1 MRRCLAVAVVL
12 TLILAAGF
20 AQVTATD
27 PSRRADVYVIYSLML
42 PNPKTSHGPDDNEI
56 YLIADTTA
64 PGVPEVPCVRP
75 PSGEESRF
83 ADVLAGFNRQKNAPS
98 KLEPAFRIGK
108 PFRLLNRDE
117 VAEFEGRRLS
127 RSPAGSNL
135 KATDLFRLTDVYF
148 NQDRTLAL
156 TAISTWCGGL
166 CGLWQWRV
174 FEKLKEGMWEE
185 RKWVACTTVA
195 RLFPT
200 K

>member
-1 MRRCLAVAVVL
+1 ML
-12 TLILAAGF
+12 T
-20 AQVTATD
+20 
-27 PSRRADVYVIYSLML
+27 
-42 PNPKTSHGPDDNEI
+42 NPQTSHGPDDNEI

-64 PGVPEVPCVRP
+64 RGVPEVPCAFP

-83 ADVLAGFNRQKNAPS
+83 AEVLADFTRRKNTPA

-117 VAEFEGRRLS
+117 VAEFEGRHLS
-127 RSPAGSNL
+127 GSPIGSNP

-148 NQDRTLAL
+148 SQDRTLAL
-156 TAISTWCGGL
+156 AEISTWCGGL
-166 CGLWQWRV
+166 CGLWQWKV
-174 FEKLKEGMWEE
+174 FEKSKEGTWDE
-185 RKWVACTTVA
+185 RKWAACTTIA